1 MRTSTACLQCRTGKR
16 KCTPDPGHTNGPCRQ
31 CHQRRLPCSQVINRP
46 QQELHSPSPTEAVVE
61 AVKHPY
67 STEVLNLVDLY
78 FDYIHDKPHIL
89 FHEPSLKGSVRDGSV
104 SRTVLLSLIAISARF
119 SNDPGVRARGPAYA
133 QGSKACFKAD
143 LERVRIENVQ
153 AAIVIANICLAEGD
167 SRAES
172 LYYGANHPLAIRMA
186 QMLDLASGNDGDDG
200 ITREVK
206 RRIWWT
212 CFIVDVWSS
221 GGGSLAR
228 QLQVGK
234 HQPRLP
240 LEEITFLDLQPGEKD
255 LTDAAWRAGIWS
267 HMVGMIELYKE
278 IQDLLRYLV
287 ATTQWDEDFIESTVH
302 GLAVR
307 LLAFEERLGPELDF
321 SPENVARHARRG
333 TGRLFTG
340 FHLGYQ
346 YYCMVLFYQY
356 LDKSRPSTRNGAAYA
371 DRCTLHARRFCDIL
385 RTAREWPEAEAMH
398 NINAHITIVSSSV
411 LLHNYMFGDASELA
425 DTKARLESNLEFM
438 VKLRRYWPSVE
449 LMINRLNVFLRSC
462 VRSSSNNTHRFDKWM
477 VKFLQEYSMTLA
489 EKEEEPESPQVQ
501 HDLYEHGFSQRS
513 LTMQGVISTFG
524 SDARTIFSY

>member
-1 MRTSTACLQCRTGKR
+1 MRTSTACLQCRTAKR
-16 KCTPDPGHTNGPCRQ
+16 KCTRDQGNGPCKQ
-31 CHQRRLPCSQVINRP
+31 CHQRQVSCSKAIVRQHSQQTNVLNLPS
-46 QQELHSPSPTEAVVE
+46 SAEAVVE
-61 AVKHPY
+61 AVRHPY
-67 STEVLNLVDLY
+67 STEVFDLVDLY

-89 FHEPSLKGSVRDGSV
+89 FHEPTLKTSVRNGSV

-119 SNDPGVRARGPAYA
+119 SDNPAVRALGPAYA
-133 QGSKACFKAD
+133 QA
-143 LERVRIENVQ
+143 
-153 AAIVIANICLAEGD
+153 
-167 SRAES
+167 
-172 LYYGANHPLAIRMA
+172 LAIRMA
-186 QMLDLASGNDGDDG
+186 QMLDLASGNENDDG
-200 ITREVK
+200 ITRELK

-212 CFIVDVWSS
+212 CFIVDIWSS

-228 QLQVGK
+228 QLQVGE

-240 LEEITFLDLQPGEKD
+240 LEEIAFLELRPGERD
-255 LTDAAWRAGIWS
+255 LGDAAWKTGIWS
-267 HMVGMIELYKE
+267 HMVRMIELYKE

-287 ATTQWDEDFIESTVH
+287 ATTQWDENFIENTVH

-307 LLAFEERLGPELDF
+307 LLAFEEKLGLELTF
-321 SPENVARHARRG
+321 SAENVARHARRG

-371 DRCTLHARRFCDIL
+371 DRCKLHARRFCDIL
-385 RTAREWPEAEAMH
+385 RTVRQWPKAEALH

-425 DTKARLESNLEFM
+425 DTQARLESNLEFM

-449 LMINRLNVFLRSC
+449 LVINRLNVFLRSC
-462 VRSSSNNTHRFDKWM
+462 VSSTSKNTHRFDKWM

-489 EKEEEPESPQVQ
+489 EKEEEEEPRSPQSQ
-501 HDLYEHGFSQRS
+501 MDAYDDGFSQRN
-513 LTMQGVISTFG
+513 LTMKGVISTYG
-524 SDARTIFSY
+524 SDRTVNYGF

>member
-1 MRTSTACLQCRTGKR
+1 MRTSTACFQCRTAKR
-16 KCTPDPGHTNGPCRQ
+16 KCTRDQRNGPCKQ
-31 CHQRRLPCSQVINRP
+31 CHQRQVSCSKAIVRQHSQQINV
-46 QQELHSPSPTEAVVE
+46 LNLPSPAEAVVE
-61 AVKHPY
+61 AVRHPY
-67 STEVLNLVDLY
+67 STEVLDLVDLY

-89 FHEPSLKGSVRDGSV
+89 FHEPTLKTSVRNGSV

-119 SNDPGVRARGPAYA
+119 SDNPAVRALGPAYA

-143 LERVRIENVQ
+143 LENVCIENTQ

-172 LYYGANHPLAIRMA
+172 LYYALAIRMA
-186 QMLDLASGNDGDDG
+186 QMLDLASGNEDDDG

-206 RRIWWT
+206 RRVWWT
-212 CFIVDVWSS
+212 CFIVDIWSS

-228 QLQVGK
+228 QLQVGE

-240 LEEITFLDLQPGEKD
+240 LEEIAFLELRPGERD
-255 LTDAAWRAGIWS
+255 FNDTAWKTGIWS
-267 HMVGMIELYKE
+267 HMVRMIELYKE

-287 ATTQWDEDFIESTVH
+287 ATTQWDEDFIENTVH

-307 LLAFEERLGPELDF
+307 LLAFEERLGPELTF
-321 SPENVARHARRG
+321 SAENVARHARRG

-371 DRCTLHARRFCDIL
+371 DRCKLHARRFCDIL
-385 RTAREWPEAEAMH
+385 RTARQSPKAEALH

-425 DTKARLESNLEFM
+425 DTQARLESNLEFM

-449 LMINRLNVFLRSC
+449 LVINRLNVFLRSC
-462 VRSSSNNTHRFDKWM
+462 VRSTSKNTHRFDKWM

-489 EKEEEPESPQVQ
+489 EKEEEGPRSPQGQ
-501 HDLYEHGFSQRS
+501 MDAFEYGFSERN
-513 LTMQGVISTFG
+513 LIMQGVISTYG
-524 SDARTIFSY
+524 SDRTVNYGY